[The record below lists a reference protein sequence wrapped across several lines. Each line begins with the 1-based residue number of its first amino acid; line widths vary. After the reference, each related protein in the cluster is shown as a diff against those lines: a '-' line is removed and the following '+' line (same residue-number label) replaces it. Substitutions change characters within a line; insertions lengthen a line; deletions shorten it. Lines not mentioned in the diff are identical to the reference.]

1 MLPKHHNLKEPF
13 RNDGKNVRLGLS
25 DNRKQVSGSKKRL
38 MVPFICSDFEQ
49 IVQKKTNE
57 AISTHST
64 RRPLLSL
71 PAPTKIENVSIQMA
85 PIQ

>member
-49 IVQKKTNE
+49 IVQKK
-57 AISTHST
+57 
-64 RRPLLSL
+64 RMKLS
-71 PAPTKIENVSIQMA
+71 PPTPPDDLFYPYMHK
-85 PIQ
+85 PK